1 MANNL
6 KGELNRLSPMRKSA
20 LSICVFMLGWFL
32 LTFPLIGIDYGNII
46 GTVLFAALICY
57 IIKMPEVNSGIK
69 KFWHIKCG
77 RIILS
82 AAAAAAACGFVF
94 VGIVTSKMTMAAFE
108 KPVSDG
114 TVIVLGCK
122 VNGTRPSLSLERRL
136 DKAAE
141 YLTEHKDAMCI
152 VTGNKGSD
160 EEISEAQCMEDYLI
174 LAGIDKDRIIKEDKA
189 KNTRQNMA
197 YSKEI
202 IESRGLDPRVVIIT
216 NGFHEYRA
224 CLIAKGLGIEAYP
237 CAARSVYTVLPAQY
251 IRELMSILNQLLF
264 A

>member
-20 LSICVFMLGWFL
+20 LAICVFMLGWFL

-46 GTVLFAALICY
+46 GTVLFAALIGY

-69 KFWHIKCG
+69 KFWHTKCG
-77 RIILS
+77 KIILS
-82 AAAAAAACGFVF
+82 AAAFAAACGFVF

-136 DKAAE
+136 DKATE
-141 YLTEHKDAMCI
+141 YLIEHKDAMCI

-174 LAGIDKDRIIKEDKA
+174 LAGIDKDRIIKED
-189 KNTRQNMA
+189 NSTSTYENFE
-197 YSKEI
+197 YSKLVMDE
-202 IESRGLDPRVVIIT
+202 GQAVFVT
-216 NGFHEYRA
+216 NEFHV
-224 CLIAKGLGIEAYP
+224 L
-237 CAARSVYTVLPAQY
+237 RS
-251 IRELMSILNQLLF
+251 ELMAKINGIDATHIGASTPISLLPVSCVREF
-264 A
+264 IAQIAAVRYYF

>member
-20 LSICVFMLGWFL
+20 LAICVFMLGWFL

-46 GTVLFAALICY
+46 GTVLFAALIGY

-69 KFWHIKCG
+69 KFWHTKCG

-136 DKAAE
+136 DKATE
-141 YLTEHKDAMCI
+141 YLIEHKDAMCI

-160 EEISEAQCMEDYLI
+160 EEISEAQCM
-174 LAGIDKDRIIKEDKA
+174 KII
-189 KNTRQNMA
+189 
-197 YSKEI
+197 
-202 IESRGLDPRVVIIT
+202 
-216 NGFHEYRA
+216 
-224 CLIAKGLGIEAYP
+224 
-237 CAARSVYTVLPAQY
+237 
-251 IRELMSILNQLLF
+251 
-264 A
+264 

>member
-6 KGELNRLSPMRKSA
+6 KGDVNGLSPMRKSA
-20 LSICVFMLGWFL
+20 LAICVFMLGWFL
-32 LTFPLIGIDYGNII
+32 LTLPLIGIDYGNII

-69 KFWHIKCG
+69 KFWHTKCG

-82 AAAAAAACGFVF
+82 AAVFAAVCGFVF
-94 VGIVTSKMTMAAFE
+94 VGIVTE

-152 VTGNKGSD
+152 VTGNRGSD

-174 LAGIDKDRIIKEDKA
+174 FAGIDKDRIIKEDKA

-202 IESRGLDPRVVIIT
+202 IESRGLDPRTVIIT